1 MAMGK
6 WLGIIILVYSSV
18 ALAAVQKLE
27 TIHGK
32 IFVPEL
38 IGWELGRDMFG
49 MPFIY
54 FSPRTNGQ
62 RSNIS
67 LTATG
72 VDVEVNLADMAK
84 NPDAYKMLKLSWA
97 KEVDA
102 TAGAFIPYKNW
113 KNDQGHTVHEIGFE
127 YAHLGKSYIEKSFY
141 VDCRS
146 RLIYLKS
153 LRLEQ
158 NTSHESG
165 FYKIVKE
172 LDCGL

>member
-1 MAMGK
+1 MGK
-6 WLGIIILVYSSV
+6 WFGIIFLVCSSV
-18 ALAAVQKLE
+18 AFAAVQKLE
-27 TIHGK
+27 TTHGK
-32 IFVPEL
+32 IFVPIL
-38 IGWELGRDMFG
+38 SNWELGRDMFG

-54 FSPRTNGQ
+54 FSPRSNGQ

-72 VDVEVNLADMAK
+72 VDVEINLADMAK
-84 NPDAYKMLKLSWA
+84 NPDAFKMLKLSWA

-102 TAGAFIPYKNW
+102 TPGAFFPYKSW
-113 KNDQGHTVHEIGFE
+113 KNDHGHTVHEIGFE
-127 YAHLGKSYIEKSFY
+127 YAHMGKSYVEKSFY
-141 VDCRS
+141 VDCRA

-158 NTSHESG
+158 NAIHDTD
-165 FYKIVKE
+165 FKKIVQD

>member
-1 MAMGK
+1 MGK
-6 WLGIIILVYSSV
+6 WFAVILMILSFSAYSS
-18 ALAAVQKLE
+18 VQKLE
-27 TIHGK
+27 TEYGK

-38 IGWELGRDMFG
+38 PQWELGKNMFG

-54 FSPRTNGQ
+54 FSPRANGQ

-72 VDVEVNLADMAK
+72 VDVEINLADMSK
-84 NPDAYKMLKLSWA
+84 NPNAYKALKQRWA

-102 TAGAFIPYKNW
+102 TPGAFIPYKSW
-113 KNDQGHTVHEIGFE
+113 KNEHGHAVHEIGFE
-127 YAHLGKSYIEKSFY
+127 YSHLGKSYVEKSFY
-141 VDCRS
+141 IDCRS
-146 RLIYLKS
+146 RLIYAKS

-158 NTSHESG
+158 NSSHEVD
-165 FYKIVKE
+165 FKKIVRE